1 MDILNNN
8 NKMINNLFQ
17 EIENLMIMN
26 TFLSNVKDNNTVEYK
41 IHPTATMIK
50 DCFRNIGDGDIL
62 GFHKSYF
69 LKCYKKTIHTI
80 FQVSNKTEHYWNN
93 LF

>member
-1 MDILNNN
+1 MIV
-8 NKMINNLFQ
+8 NK
-17 EIENLMIMN
+17 
-26 TFLSNVKDNNTVEYK
+26 FLSNVKPIENSK

-50 DCFRNIGDGDIL
+50 ESFRNIGDGDIL

-80 FQVSNKTEHYWNN
+80 FQVSNKTEHYWDLN
-93 LF
+93 LFLKHFKRI